1 GERTGPRADRGR
13 GGGPGRLHER
23 PLAGLRGTG
32 VSPSLL
38 IVLSVAEAVVLVVVL
53 ALALIEIRRR
63 LSSIASDLDDLG
75 AALSTVE
82 EEHLRP
88 LRPAVEAINAQFDG
102 IVGLMPSVAK
112 KAAVVAEHA
121 GRR

>member
-1 GERTGPRADRGR
+1 MST
-13 GGGPGRLHER
+13 
-23 PLAGLRGTG
+23 
-32 VSPSLL
+32 SLL

-63 LSSIASDLDDLG
+63 LTSIANDLVDLG

-88 LRPAVEAINAQFDG
+88 LRPAVEAINAQFDR
-102 IVGLMPSVAK
+102 IIGLMPSVAR
-112 KAAVVAEHA
+112 KAAIVAEHVEK
-121 GRR
+121 R